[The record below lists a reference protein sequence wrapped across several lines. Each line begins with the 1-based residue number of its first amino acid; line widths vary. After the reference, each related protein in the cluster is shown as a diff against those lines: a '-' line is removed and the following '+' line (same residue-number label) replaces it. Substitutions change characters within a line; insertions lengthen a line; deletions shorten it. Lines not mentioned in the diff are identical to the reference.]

1 MTIIE
6 QLKKLE
12 QESIERK
19 VPIIG
24 PEKAKWILNKI
35 KQNKP
40 KTILELGT
48 ANGYSGIILASEG
61 AILTTVDT
69 SPHAVQEA
77 MKNFK
82 EFNITAHVI
91 LGDGVKYVK
100 ELTQENAK
108 FDLILLDFANKEYI
122 NVLKNCLKILSK
134 DGMLIADNIDLP
146 GCKEFKERIQ
156 VHPKLNTE
164 IIGIGNGMSSSMF
177 KN

>member
-1 MTIIE
+1 MIIE

-12 QESIERK
+12 QESIEKK

-24 PEKAKWILNKI
+24 PEKGMWILNKV
-35 KQNKP
+35 KQHKP

-69 SPHAVQEA
+69 SPNAVKEA

-82 EFNITAHVI
+82 EFNVTAHVI
-91 LGDGVKYVK
+91 LGDGVKYVE
-100 ELTQENAK
+100 ELTHQNLK

-122 NVLKNCLKILSK
+122 NVLENCIKILSK
-134 DGMLIADNIDLP
+134 DGALIADNIDLP
-146 GCKEFKERIQ
+146 GCHEFKEKIQ
-156 VHPKLNTE
+156 IHPKLNTE
-164 IIGIGNGMSSSMF
+164 IITIGNGMSYSTF
-177 KN
+177 NE

>member
-1 MTIIE
+1 MIIE

-24 PEKAKWILNKI
+24 SEKGRWILDKI
-35 KQNKP
+35 KQLKP

-82 EFNITAHVI
+82 EFNVTAHVI
-91 LGDGVKYVK
+91 LGDGVKYVE
-100 ELTQENAK
+100 ELAQENIR
-108 FDLILLDFANKEYI
+108 FDMILLDFANKEYI
-122 NVLKNCLKILSK
+122 NVLENCIKILSK
-134 DGMLIADNIDLP
+134 DGVLVADNIDLP
-146 GCKEFKERIQ
+146 GCYEFKEKIQ

-164 IIGIGNGMSSSMF
+164 MIKIGNGMSYSIL
-177 KN
+177 K